1 MTLDELGILCGTDK
15 SSLRKAYLSHY
26 ERLFAPLRDTAF
38 NLIEIGAY
46 NGVSLRTWAEYFPR
60 AFIVGIDIEPNAA
73 KLAEDRI
80 AVRIGS
86 QADAQFLTGVAAE
99 FPPLIVVDDG
109 SHQADHQIASF
120 ACLFPKLRPGGCY
133 VCEDLTAIRT
143 PRFLGAS
150 PTPAA
155 EYFARVAKSDMERA
169 QTDSEAV
176 GAARLD
182 VFPGAIAIWK
192 AEAPNPLSGIE
203 QKADLAARSAR
214 PEALLHLADYLI
226 RRGSG
231 AAAVEAAR
239 RAIDRLPQNLWSHAT
254 LARALSK
261 AGDKPAAIAAAQEA
275 VKLRPDQPFF
285 AELLK
290 NVLVRTR
297 L

>member
-1 MTLDELGILCGTDK
+1 MACHRRGSDCAAIFSNRNHIVVAHPPIGDPPVAAVPGRRYASLMTLDELGILCGTDK

-133 VCEDLTAIRT
+133 VCEDLT
-143 PRFLGAS
+143 
-150 PTPAA
+150 
-155 EYFARVAKSDMERA
+155 
-169 QTDSEAV
+169 
-176 GAARLD
+176 
-182 VFPGAIAIWK
+182 
-192 AEAPNPLSGIE
+192 
-203 QKADLAARSAR
+203 
-214 PEALLHLADYLI
+214 
-226 RRGSG
+226 
-231 AAAVEAAR
+231 
-239 RAIDRLPQNLWSHAT
+239 
-254 LARALSK
+254 
-261 AGDKPAAIAAAQEA
+261 
-275 VKLRPDQPFF
+275 
-285 AELLK
+285 
-290 NVLVRTR
+290 
-297 L
+297 

>member
-1 MTLDELGILCGTDK
+1 MTLDEIGILCGTDK
-15 SSLRKAYLSHY
+15 SSLRQGYLSHY
-26 ERLFAPLRDTAF
+26 ERLFAHLRDTAF

-46 NGVSLRTWAEYFPR
+46 NGASLRTWAEYFPR
-60 AFIVGIDIEPNAA
+60 AFIVGIDIEPSAA

-86 QADAQFLTGVAAE
+86 QADAQFLTGVATE
-99 FPPLIVVDDG
+99 FPPLIVIDDG

-120 ACLFPKLRPGGCY
+120 ACLFPTLRPGGCY

-150 PTPAA
+150 PIPAA
-155 EYFARVAKSDMERA
+155 EYFARIATSVMARA
-169 QTDSEAV
+169 QADSEAV

-192 AEAPNPLSGIE
+192 AEAADPLSGIE
-203 QKADLAARSAR
+203 KKADLAERAAR

-226 RRGSG
+226 RHGNG

-239 RAIDRLPQNLWSHAT
+239 RAVDRLPQNPWSHAT

-261 AGDKPAAIAAAQEA
+261 AGDKPAAIAAARQA
-275 VKLRPDQPFF
+275 VELRPDQPFF
-285 AELLK
+285 AELLQT
-290 NVLVRTR
+290 LRG
-297 L
+297 